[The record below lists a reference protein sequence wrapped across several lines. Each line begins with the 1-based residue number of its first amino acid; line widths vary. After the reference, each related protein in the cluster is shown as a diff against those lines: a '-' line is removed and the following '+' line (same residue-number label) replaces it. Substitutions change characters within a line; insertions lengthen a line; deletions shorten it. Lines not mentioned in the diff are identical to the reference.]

1 MGNQTFMKRQ
11 KEVARREKREKKAAR
26 LAERRDKRS
35 QAKSSSTQTPDN
47 GAV

>member
-35 QAKSSSTQTPDN
+35 QAKSATPQDTNN